1 MFGSYV
7 SYIIWILSIYN
18 ISILPKII
26 TTLLPVFELRIRVV
40 NPRLDKSGRAGP
52 GRSGPNFS
60 WAGPFFAKVPRRFH
74 RYSAIFF

>member
-52 GRSGPNFS
+52 FRPANLSGLGR
-60 WAGPFFAKVPRRFH
+60 AGPVGPEF
-74 RYSAIFF
+74 